1 MDRRVKEKLKKIKKD
16 TEEEL
21 RESTNLSNEINRIEE
36 DIKRHFGINKVE
48 DIIYSNANNVK
59 QFMSMLRL
67 PSPPDFRDFKKF
79 KKYYHKV
86 VKMTHTDRL
95 KDKSIRE
102 KAIGTIQ
109 FRTITA
115 IKNAL
120 QNGGKRKPHKKRK
133 VYTGRRGGK
142 YHLINGK
149 KRYI

>member
-1 MDRRVKEKLKKIKKD
+1 MKRETDEFYQKSAQLKK
-16 TEEEL
+16 
-21 RESTNLSNEINRIEE
+21 EITRIEE
-36 DIKRHFGINKVE
+36 NIKQHFGINKIE

-67 PSPPDFRDFKKF
+67 PPPPDFRDKRQF
-79 KKYYHKV
+79 KKYSNKV
-86 VKMTHTDRL
+86 LKMTHPDRL

-133 VYTGRRGGK
+133 VYTGKRGGK